1 MRDRVEALLKGAFDF
16 RIHAGPE
23 PERERRTDYL
33 EAGRDAYEVEMA
45 GFVLMKHRHPTA
57 LAAYALN
64 RMYPGFH
71 AIGSIVLNTSVGGLN
86 PNAVEAAAKL
96 SVKVVWMP
104 TQDAGTIRLVDA
116 PDDVEAVLEIA
127 KSFGMAV
134 ASTHASFAD
143 TKLLARLARSVGLE
157 RFVVTNPV
165 SRFGADEGSQL
176 LSHDLYVELPFLSYY
191 DGQDAGERLRAD
203 IEKIG
208 ADRCIVSTDF
218 GQWTNPPPAEG
229 MRMAIAAMLDAGMGE
244 GAITRVVRRNPLECV
259 GQSDGS

>member
-23 PERERRTDYL
+23 PDGERRTDYL
-33 EAGRDAYEVEMA
+33 EAGRDAYEAEMA

-71 AIGSIVLNTSVGGLN
+71 AVGSVVLNTSVGGLN
-86 PNAVEAAAKL
+86 PDAVESSAKL
-96 SVKVVWMP
+96 GAKVVWMP
-104 TQDAGTIRLVDA
+104 TQDAQSIRLLDA
-116 PDDVEAVLEIA
+116 PDDVEAVLQIA
-127 KSFGMAV
+127 KSYGIAV
-134 ASTHASFAD
+134 ASTHATFVD
-143 TKLLARLARSVGLE
+143 TEMLVRLAGSVGLE
-157 RFVVTNPV
+157 RLVVTNPAA
-165 SRFGADEGSQL
+165 RFGAGEASQL

-191 DGQDAGERLRAD
+191 PSQDAGERLRAD
-203 IEKIG
+203 IEEIG

-229 MRMAIAAMLDAGMGE
+229 MRMAIAAMLDAGMRE
-244 GAITRVVRRNPLECV
+244 ADIATVVRTNPLACV
-259 GQSDGS
+259 GLSPD